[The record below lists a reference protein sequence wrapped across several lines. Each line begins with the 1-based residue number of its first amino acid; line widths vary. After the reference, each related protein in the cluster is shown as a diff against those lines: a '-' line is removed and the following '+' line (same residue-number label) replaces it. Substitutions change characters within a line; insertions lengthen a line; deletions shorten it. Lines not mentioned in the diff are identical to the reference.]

1 MILAS
6 SALADFSIVREGNVV
21 RAVSYSAPRSWATE
35 MDTVSSERQVAR
47 LIGFVLGGSFVLI
60 MAIYSMVL

>member
-1 MILAS
+1 
-6 SALADFSIVREGNVV
+6 
-21 RAVSYSAPRSWATE
+21 